1 MIPFFRKIRKQ
12 MADDNK
18 PMKYMRY
25 AIGEILLV
33 VIGILIALS
42 INNWNEER
50 QLKNLEKEYLLGL
63 KRDFKLALE
72 GLDKSINIG
81 EKSIK
86 STDAL
91 LRHIS
96 SPTIVLNNFD
106 FVMLAGEAHQPALI
120 YKAST
125 GTFEDL
131 VSSGNLKTISNKS
144 LRMLLSDWK
153 QKYTE
158 VQEMQQ
164 LVLRSH
170 SSLRNY
176 LVDKFDFRIP
186 LVEAYKS
193 LPSSEKIEIPEL
205 PPSKFK
211 NISLDL
217 LNSKT
222 YENYLAIYMIEVY
235 SLNEGNYKPLRV
247 MNEKLLD
254 LINSELEK

>member
-1 MIPFFRKIRKQ
+1 MINFFRKTRKK
-12 MADDNK
+12 MADDNR
-18 PMKYMRY
+18 PLKYMRY
-25 AIGEILLV
+25 AIGEIALV

-72 GLDKSINIG
+72 GLDFWINVGDTSI
-81 EKSIK
+81 E
-86 STDAL
+86 STDVL

-96 SPTIVLNNFD
+96 SPTTILNNFD
-106 FVMLAGEAHQPALI
+106 FVMLAYEAHQRALI

-144 LRMLLSDWK
+144 LRMLLADWK

-158 VQEMQQ
+158 VQEFQQ
-164 LVLRSH
+164 LVLISH

-176 LVDKFDFRIP
+176 LVDKFDFRIF
-186 LVEAYKS
+186 LVEAYKKIPAS
-193 LPSSEKIEIPEL
+193 KKIEIPEIH
-205 PPSKFK
+205 PSKFK
-211 NISLDL
+211 NVSLEL
-217 LNSKT
+217 LNNKT
-222 YENYLAIYMIEVY
+222 YENYLAIYMTEVY
-235 SLNEGNYKPLRV
+235 GLNEQNYKPLRE